1 MSRKRSEAA
10 IEAYHQRFVAG
21 ACRKHGV
28 PDETAERVWEMVK
41 GFSGFGF
48 PKAHGAAFG
57 LLAYQSTWLRVHYP
71 TEFLCSLLNEQP
83 MGFYPPDALVHE
95 SQRRGIEV
103 LAPDVNES
111 EVECDMELASAPS
124 SQHAV
129 RIGLGYV
136 RGVREQE
143 VRELVAART
152 AGGRFR
158 NLAELASR
166 AGAGSPSL
174 ELLAWSG
181 ACDSLVRDGDRR
193 VALWQLGVATPGRDV
208 PGGTQLALPLDLPAP
223 PRLRTLSKWQ
233 AMLADYSST
242 GLTTRS
248 HPLALLRDRMPEGAA
263 TSRDLATLPHG
274 TRVKAGGLVVARQ
287 RPGTANGI
295 VFILL
300 EDEHGTINLIV
311 PAKVYERHR
320 LIVRT
325 EPLMLIEGKLE
336 KLAAGGGAINV
347 LVDRVGSIAAPDQIL
362 AEVKDFSMLDE
373 QVRRGRAEQEVAR
386 AGRAADDPSS
396 EADDFRAVAP
406 PVMSFAS
413 GRRR

>member
-1 MSRKRSEAA
+1 
-10 IEAYHQRFVAG
+10 
-21 ACRKHGV
+21 
-28 PDETAERVWEMVK
+28 MVS

-57 LLAYQSTWLRVHYP
+57 LLAYQSTWLRVHYCP
-71 TEFLCSLLNEQP
+71 ELLCSLLNEQP

-95 SQRRGIEV
+95 AQRRGIEV

-111 EVECDMELASAPS
+111 QAECEMDSTGR
-124 SQHAV
+124 V

-143 VRELVAART
+143 VRELVDVRNSN
-152 AGGRFR
+152 GRFR
-158 NLAELASR
+158 TLSDLASR
-166 AGAGSPSL
+166 AGAGAPSL

-181 ACDSLVRDGDRR
+181 ACDSLVQGDRR

-223 PRLRTLSKWQ
+223 PQLRRLSSWE

-242 GLTTRS
+242 GLTTRA
-248 HPLALLRDRMPEGAA
+248 HPIALLRGRIPSDAV
-263 TSRDLATLPHG
+263 TSRDLETRPH
-274 TRVKAGGLVVARQ
+274 TARVKVGGLVVARQ

-300 EDEHGTINLIV
+300 EDEFGTINLII
-311 PAKVYERHR
+311 PAQVYERYR

-325 EPLMLIEGKLE
+325 EPLMLVEGKLE
-336 KLAAGGGAINV
+336 RFAAAGGAINI
-347 LVDRVGSIAAPDQIL
+347 LVDKVSSIAAPDQVL
-362 AEVKDFSMLDE
+362 AEVKDFSLLDE
-373 QVRRGRAEQEVAR
+373 QVRRGRAEQEAAR
-386 AGRAADDPSS
+386 AAAAHDV
-396 EADDFRAVAP
+396 EATEAEATEAEDFRAVAP